1 MPRDSPWAGLR
12 EPCGLE
18 CAPGE
23 RFVVLARQ
31 AAHADGTHACLAV
44 ERRDPAEEEREER
57 VEALAFD
64 RVLAHLLC
72 QLSRRARVA
81 PCGGVRLSLR
91 VQARVRCR
99 AVHRR
104 GRDELA
110 VRVRDEDRDRAGRLP
125 HDEIHDCLCV
135 LELHEAILGTRL
147 CCSSNPCAS
156 TSAASHGESWF
167 WWSSRA
173 SP

>member
-1 MPRDSPWAGLR
+1 
-12 EPCGLE
+12 
-18 CAPGE
+18 
-23 RFVVLARQ
+23 Q
-31 AAHADGTHACLAV
+31 AAHAHGTYPCLAL
-44 ERRDPAEEEREER
+44 ERGESAEEEREER
-57 VEALAFD
+57 VEALALD
-64 RVLAHLLC
+64 SVLAPVLR
-72 QLSRRARVA
+72 QLSRRTRVA
-81 PCGGVRLSLR
+81 PRGGVRLPLR

-104 GRDELA
+104 SRDELA
-110 VRVRDEDRDRAGRLP
+110 VRVRDENRDRAGRFP

-173 SP
+173 SPPWL